1 MSKDRVE
8 IYNLGLSTD
17 DPRIVINMPLEAAKE
32 IIYCFQDYSD
42 GRTISN
48 PTLAKLLDRVIIS
61 TESNTYAQEFMGPDQ

>member
-1 MSKDRVE
+1 
-8 IYNLGLSTD
+8 
-17 DPRIVINMPLEAAKE
+17 MPLEAAKE

-61 TESNTYAQEFMGPDQ
+61 TESNTYTQEFMRPDQ